1 MGNTDM
7 DYLSF
12 GSGPKKLV
20 MIPGLTDGIKTVRGM
35 AVPMALSYRKY
46 SGEYKVY
53 MFSRKNLLE
62 KGMTTRDM
70 ARDLKIALDELEI
83 NRADVLGVSQGG
95 MIAQYLAIDFPQLV
109 RRLVLTSTISR
120 QNEAIQAAVN
130 SWINLAE
137 RGDYP
142 ELMTDIAEKSY
153 SDGYIEKNHLRM
165 FYPLL
170 GRIGRPKHLDRFLI
184 QAHSCISH
192 NAHGLLDHIQC
203 PTLVVGGGA
212 DKIVGGHA
220 AEEIAGKIPGSRLL
234 IFEGAGHLVF
244 SETKDFD
251 REVLR
256 FLCSDR

>member
-1 MGNTDM
+1 MFYGAKGGKIRMGNTDM

-153 SDGYIEKNHLRM
+153 SDGYI
-165 FYPLL
+165 
-170 GRIGRPKHLDRFLI
+170 
-184 QAHSCISH
+184 
-192 NAHGLLDHIQC
+192 
-203 PTLVVGGGA
+203 
-212 DKIVGGHA
+212 
-220 AEEIAGKIPGSRLL
+220 
-234 IFEGAGHLVF
+234 
-244 SETKDFD
+244 
-251 REVLR
+251 
-256 FLCSDR
+256 